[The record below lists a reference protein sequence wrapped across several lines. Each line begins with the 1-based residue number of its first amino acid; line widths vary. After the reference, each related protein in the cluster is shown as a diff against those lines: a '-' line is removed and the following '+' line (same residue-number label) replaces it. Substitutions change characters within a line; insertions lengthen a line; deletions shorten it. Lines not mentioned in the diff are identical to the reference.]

1 MLYRSKVIATNVSL
15 VNYKMAFLPLW
26 CCGVLSNV

>member
-15 VNYKMAFLPLW
+15 VN
-26 CCGVLSNV
+26 